1 MSKPAVTQGMKPRVI
16 RKLGHFCLYNIP
28 ENLRAP
34 DDYGKL
40 VEVVELAVAATLN
53 QHPLLQ
59 VGLVGAGTRR
69 PVWTQL
75 DELDLAKHI
84 EWHVI
89 KDAAKYDEMHKELTI
104 RQLDTKFDKI
114 ETQPGWRLA
123 ILKLEYDNL
132 LEVMFVWDH
141 TNSDGTGGKIFHKTL
156 LQSLNSVASNAD
168 RTSLENHICKTTA
181 STEHMVP
188 SQEVVAKFR
197 ITPGYAAAT
206 VWKELKPP
214 VFASKTAFV
223 SWAPITLT
231 PRTTQVRSVS
241 IDNDILQKVL
251 SACRSNS
258 TTLTSVLHGIVFMSL
273 CGQLPA
279 DKVAAMSVETP
290 IDLRRYIKPDPAKN
304 IVPHK
309 LIGNYVTKL
318 DHEFERNWVQ
328 KIQKLAAGVSGQER
342 FAALEQEMW
351 SAAVFAK
358 GEIHDK
364 VALGLKNDAV
374 GLMGVVTDWN
384 KYQRDEL
391 KKPRCGSWLVTNLGV
406 IDGQPEPKEGGWSM
420 ERSKFTLSANVLS
433 GMFVFSAVTVKGKG
447 FFIDLSWQDHIIDAK
462 IAEKLIADV
471 EEWLKYIAGK
481 V

>member
-1 MSKPAVTQGMKPRVI
+1 MSKPAVAQGMKPRVI

-34 DDYGKL
+34 ADYGKL
-40 VEVVELAVAATLN
+40 VEVVELAVTDTLN

-59 VGLVGAGTRR
+59 VGLGGGAGTRR

-75 DELDLAKHI
+75 DELDLANLI
-84 EWHVI
+84 EWHVVG
-89 KDAAKYDEMHKELTI
+89 DSAKYDEMHKEFTI

-123 ILKLEYDNL
+123 VLKLEYANV
-132 LEVMFVWDH
+132 LEVMFIWDH
-141 TNSDGTGGKIFHKTL
+141 TNSDGTGGKIFHQTL
-156 LQSLNSVASNAD
+156 LQSLNSVASNTD
-168 RTSLENHICKTTA
+168 RTPLENHICKTTA

-188 SQEVVAKFR
+188 PQEAVAKFR

-214 VFASKTAFV
+214 MFASKTAFV

-231 PRTTQVRSVS
+231 PRTSPT
-241 IDNDILQKVL
+241 
-251 SACRSNS
+251 CRSNG
-258 TTLTSVLHGIVFMSL
+258 TTLTAVLHGIVFMSL

-391 KKPRCGSWLVTNLGV
+391 KKPRSGSWLVTNLGV
-406 IDGQPEPKEGGWSM
+406 IDGQPEPKESGWSI

-447 FFIDLSWQDHIIDAK
+447 FFIDLSWQDHILDAK